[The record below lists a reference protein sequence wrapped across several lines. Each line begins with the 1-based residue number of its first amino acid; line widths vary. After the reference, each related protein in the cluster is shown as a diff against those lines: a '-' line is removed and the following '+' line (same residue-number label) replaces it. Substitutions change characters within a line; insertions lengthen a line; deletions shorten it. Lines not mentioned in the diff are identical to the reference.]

1 MNSSQITLDPL
12 ESIAAQIS
20 DRGYALMS
28 GIDLRPHIERFGS
41 LADWPTFS
49 ASWGDLHID
58 PYMADGGRY
67 RRRRH
72 ACFAI
77 DKDAAP
83 HLAPHQAHY
92 QSLEYNRLNGG
103 IPRWFSPIDT
113 RVCEGRSMQTILR
126 FGARLF
132 ETLAPDITRWHCE
145 AHQFRIEA
153 SPNEAAQ
160 PTPEGAHRDGVD
172 YVLVLLIQRH
182 NIASGTTQIF
192 NSGGDEL
199 GSFTLAEPL
208 DAAIIDDHRI
218 FHGVTPVAPTQPD
231 QASFRDVLV
240 ITYSR
245 HPETA

>member
-1 MNSSQITLDPL
+1 MNAPQTPHAALQSTANQIADC
-12 ESIAAQIS
+12 
-20 DRGYALMS
+20 GYALMS
-28 GIDLRPHIERFGS
+28 GELLRPQIESFGPLQDWDRFR
-41 LADWPTFS
+41 
-49 ASWGDLHID
+49 ASWDDLHVD

-77 DKDAAP
+77 SREADP
-83 HLAPHQAHY
+83 QLSPPQAHY

-103 IPRWFSPIDT
+103 IPRWFSPIAPD
-113 RVCEGRSMQTILR
+113 VCEGASMQTILR

-132 ETLAPDITRWHCE
+132 EKLAPDVLHWHCE

-153 SPNEAAQ
+153 SQRESGQ

-192 NSGGDEL
+192 DPDGQEL
-199 GSFTLAEPL
+199 GSFTLSNPL

-218 FHGVTPVAPTQPD
+218 FHGVTPVSPIRADEP
-231 QASFRDVLV
+231 SFRDVLV
-240 ITYSR
+240 ITYAR
-245 HPETA
+245 PR